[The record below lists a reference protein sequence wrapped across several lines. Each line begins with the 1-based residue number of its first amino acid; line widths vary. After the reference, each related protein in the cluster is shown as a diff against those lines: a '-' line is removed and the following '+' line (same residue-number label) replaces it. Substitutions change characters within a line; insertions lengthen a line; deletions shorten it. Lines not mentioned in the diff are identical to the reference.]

1 MHTMKKRFTL
11 IELLV
16 VIAIIAILAA
26 MLLPALSKA
35 REKARAINCTNNLKT
50 IGLTER
56 QYRDDY
62 DGHFIP
68 CAEPTKWNGSG
79 QNYNSW
85 VAMMANPTL
94 NLNLL
99 TDTKSFICPSAIPW
113 RGAMYNP
120 TASGTSSYVW
130 LYTTYG
136 YNWRWPGGGGGKGAQ
151 GNGSIKRGY
160 PPKENIVTAP
170 SELVLFADSYLIE
183 SGQAKADSYNYGYYA
198 VTATYASDIAG
209 FIGARHS
216 NALNI
221 CYSDGHV
228 ASVKGTG
235 ADALAVSRFIRESGA
250 LKPDTCW
257 TGGMPNS
264 Y

>member
-1 MHTMKKRFTL
+1 MKKQFTL

-50 IGLTER
+50 IGTTER
-56 QYRDDY
+56 MYRDDF

-68 CAEPTKWNGSG
+68 CAEPTRWNGSG

-85 VAMMANPTL
+85 VAMMANPAL
-94 NLNLL
+94 GLSLL
-99 TDTKSFICPSAIPW
+99 TDSKTFICPSANPW

-120 TASGTSSYVW
+120 TASGVSAYVW

-136 YNWRWPGGGGGKGAQ
+136 YNWRWPGGGGGKGTQ
-151 GNGSIKRGY
+151 GNGAYSRGY
-160 PPKENIVTAP
+160 PPKETLVKSSP

-183 SGQAKADSYNYGYYA
+183 SGEAKTDSHNYGYYCLW
-198 VTATYASDIAG
+198 ASYSSTITGYIGPRHQSVVNIA
-209 FIGARHS
+209 
-216 NALNI
+216 
-221 CYSDGHV
+221 YSDGHV
-228 ASVKGTG
+228 GSVKGTSS
-235 ADALAVSRFIRESGA
+235 DVLACARSIRESGA

-257 TGGMPNS
+257 TGGIPNS